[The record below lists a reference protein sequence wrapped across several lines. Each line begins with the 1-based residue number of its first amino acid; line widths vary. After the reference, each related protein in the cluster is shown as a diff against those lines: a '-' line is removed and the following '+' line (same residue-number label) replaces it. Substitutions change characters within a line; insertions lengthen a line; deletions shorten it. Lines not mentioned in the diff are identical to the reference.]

1 MMNIGMSGSGNMGS
15 AMGKLWARQ
24 GHQVMFS
31 YSRDPKKLE
40 AIAKS
45 AGANARTGTTAE
57 AARFGEVIMLT
68 VQYAV
73 LEDALNAAGSLD
85 GKVVITCVSGL
96 QPDFQ
101 GQTLELPTELT
112 SSVAEQ
118 IAQLAPGAK
127 VVEAFNLTFAELL
140 QTAVSQL
147 GAERP
152 SLLYCGD
159 DANAKAI
166 AAALI
171 EECGYDAID
180 AGGLIKARSIE
191 ALASI
196 WVQTAVVTGLFP
208 NTGLK
213 ILRR

>member
-1 MMNIGMSGSGNMGS
+1 MNIGMIGSGNMGS
-15 AMGKLWARQ
+15 AIGKLWARQ

-31 YSRDPKKLE
+31 YSRDLKKLD
-40 AIAKS
+40 AIAES
-45 AGANARTGTTAE
+45 AGTNARTGTPAE
-57 AARFGEVIMLT
+57 ATRFGEVIMLT

-73 LEDALNAAGSLD
+73 LEDALKAAGSLD
-85 GKVVITCVSGL
+85 GKVLITCVSGL

-101 GQTLELPTELT
+101 GQTLGLPTKLT

-118 IAQLAPGAK
+118 IVQLAPSAK

-140 QTAVSQL
+140 QADSRQFGT
-147 GAERP
+147 ERP

-159 DANAKAI
+159 DTEAKAI
-166 AAALI
+166 AAGLI

-180 AGGLIKARSIE
+180 AGGLINARSIE

-196 WVQTAVVTGLFP
+196 WVQTAAVTGLFP

>member
-1 MMNIGMSGSGNMGS
+1 MNIGMIGSGNMGS
-15 AMGKLWARQ
+15 AIGKLWARQ

-31 YSRDPKKLE
+31 YSRDLKKLD
-40 AIAKS
+40 AIAES
-45 AGANARTGTTAE
+45 AGSNARIGTTAE

-73 LEDALNAAGSLD
+73 LEDALKAAGSLE
-85 GKVVITCVSGL
+85 GKVLITCVSGL
-96 QPDFQ
+96 RPDFQ
-101 GQTLELPTELT
+101 GQTLGLPTELT

-140 QTAVSQL
+140 QADSRQFGT
-147 GAERP
+147 ECP

-159 DANAKAI
+159 DADAKAI
-166 AAALI
+166 AASLI

-208 NTGLK
+208 NTSLK